1 MSDCR
6 CSENFK
12 CVHGCGECTY
22 HDMCVQCINV
32 FKTIRFIVQL
42 WHHSPDRFFHIL
54 DSLQDN
60 SRFCAIMMS
69 LSDIIEAMRS
79 PENETL
85 KAAIMQACVWILRT
99 FPCNL
104 TTQVTLDKIVG
115 KYPTLEADSFR
126 HLLDTF
132 RNDTPFI
139 RLLLSAVGVSLRC
152 SIN

>member
-6 CSENFK
+6 CSVNFV

-42 WHHSPDRFFHIL
+42 WHRSPDDFLRIVIHL
-54 DSLQDN
+54 RDN
-60 SRFCAIMMS
+60 GRFCAIMMS
-69 LSDIIEAMRS
+69 LGNIIDALRS

-85 KAAIMQACVWILRT
+85 KAGIMHACVWILRT

-104 TTQVTLDKIVG
+104 TTRITLDKIVG
-115 KYPTLEADSFR
+115 KYSTLEQFR
-126 HLLDTF
+126 CLLATF
-132 RNDTPFI
+132 HRDTPFM
-139 RLLLSAVGVSLRC
+139 RLLNLAVNVSRC
-152 SIN
+152 SNS